1 MQNIKHAHHSRMAS
15 LPALLHKLEEEQSR
29 LRSAKLA
36 LFDDMDRFC
45 RASADPV
52 AQDIR
57 HRLEVIDAADTLTA
71 DMKAFC
77 RASGDPVAQDIAAR
91 LAAAERDQ
99 DTFEADLGRL
109 ERMYDQ
115 SREARS
121 DV

>member
-1 MQNIKHAHHSRMAS
+1 MSS
-15 LPALLHKLEEEQSR
+15 LTALLTKVEDEQNR

-77 RASGDPVAQDIAAR
+77 RASDDPVAQGIAAR

-99 DTFEADLGRL
+99 DTFEADLVRL
-109 ERMYDQ
+109 EQMYDEWRQ
-115 SREARS
+115 TRSDDEWRQLRS
-121 DV
+121 DVV

>member
-1 MQNIKHAHHSRMAS
+1 M
-15 LPALLHKLEEEQSR
+15 
-29 LRSAKLA
+29 A

-45 RASADPV
+45 RTSADPV
-52 AQDIR
+52 AQGIR

-77 RASGDPVAQDIAAR
+77 RASDDPVAQDIAAR